1 MNAGMN
7 KIVLIF
13 TCLLLQFCLNAQV
26 PDSLA
31 ATQPQTTDTNSRNIT
46 GKTDE
51 SLLMKR
57 KFNTMLIA
65 GGAMYAGSVAI
76 LYQLWYKDYPQ
87 SSFHFF
93 NDNDE
98 WFQMD
103 KLSHTSASYYI
114 GNIGYNTLKWYG
126 IEEKKAIW
134 YGGFSGSVYQSILEV
149 LDGFSAG
156 WGASW
161 GDIAANTAGSVIF
174 TSQQALWGE
183 QYLRLKHSYHLSPYS
198 SYRYDPAK
206 YSAME
211 RMFKDYNGTTC
222 WFSFN
227 LKPLFRSYDRF
238 PDWLCLSI
246 GQSGDGMIGATGN
259 PSEINGKAIPADIV
273 RKRQFFLSADIDL
286 TKVPIKSKY
295 YRAFA
300 QAVSFIKFPFPAM
313 EFNKA
318 DGFRFHPVYY

>member
-1 MNAGMN
+1 M
-7 KIVLIF
+7 KKFLFVLIIF
-13 TCLLLQFCLNAQV
+13 LPQLNLHGQAAYPPAPV
-26 PDSLA
+26 GGLTADSVKAPPINLRYDSL
-31 ATQPQTTDTNSRNIT
+31 TS
-46 GKTDE
+46 
-51 SLLMKR
+51 KR
-57 KFNTMLIA
+57 KFNTMLVA
-65 GGAMYAGSVAI
+65 GGALYASSVAI

-114 GNIGYNTLKWYG
+114 GNVGYQTLKWYG
-126 IEEKKAIW
+126 IEDRKALW

-161 GDIAANTAGSVIF
+161 GDIAANTTGSVIF

-183 QYLRLKHSYHLSPYS
+183 QYLRLKHSYHVSPYS

-206 YSAME
+206 YSALE
-211 RMFKDYNGTTC
+211 RMLKDYNGTTC

-227 LKPLFRSYDRF
+227 LKPLFRRYDGF
-238 PDWLCLSI
+238 PEWLCISL
-246 GQSGDGMIGATGN
+246 GQSGDGMIGATVN
-259 PSEINGKAIPADIV
+259 PTEINGKAVPSDIV
-273 RKRQFFLSADIDL
+273 RKRQLFLSADIDL

-295 YRAFA
+295 FRAFA
-300 QAVSFIKFPFPAM
+300 QAVSFLKFPFPAL
-313 EFNKA
+313 EYNTTDK
-318 DGFRFHPVYY
+318 FRFYPLYY